1 MAARV
6 SVSVLVVAVLAA
18 LITVAALLGAWQLR
32 ASGSGQQQTTSA
44 AGARNDTCVREH
56 CRVLATAKVAGRSV
70 RLHATRRGTE
80 GAIEL
85 PGNDRTLRV
94 TVTDVGARL
103 GRDSLR
109 CIDGSGGTACLVRGA
124 SAQGKVG
131 EVLLK
136 QQGSW
141 DRVERPYV
149 SSAGVLGLQT
159 IDGTA
164 SVVAVQPDCKSAD
177 CDTER
182 VYAQAFTASGR
193 VLGCTEA
200 YRSKYALPGW
210 PRVTPRR
217 YQLGTC
223 PES

>member
-18 LITVAALLGAWQLR
+18 LVTVGALFGAWQLR
-32 ASGSGQQQTTSA
+32 ATDAGQQRATSVP
-44 AGARNDTCVREH
+44 GARNDTCVRER
-56 CRVLATAKVAGRSV
+56 CPVLATAKVASRSA

-85 PGNDRTLRV
+85 PGNDRALRV

-103 GRDSLR
+103 DRDSLR
-109 CIDGSGGTACLVRGA
+109 CIDGSGGAACLVRGG
-124 SAQGKVG
+124 SAQGEVG

-136 QQGSW
+136 RRGSW
-141 DRVERPYV
+141 ERVERPYV
-149 SSAGVLGLQT
+149 SSAGVLELQA

-164 SVVAVQPDCKSAD
+164 SMVAVQPDCESAD
-177 CDTER
+177 CETDR
-182 VYAQAFTASGR
+182 VYAQVFTAAGR
-193 VLGCTEA
+193 VLGCTEV

-210 PRVTPRR
+210 PRVAPGR
-217 YQLGTC
+217 YQLGAC
-223 PES
+223 PQS